1 MLSQRLATY
10 RQFVNNGIKYFF
22 PSSLHR
28 WYVEWKLWGITDATS
43 FDCADVLELVIN
55 VIFYFLSTRSLNPTR
70 HRPWRC
76 STSTGSPISGRILP
90 LLSYLFLFQELARII
105 CRIRHGERPSGFSHP
120 SKKKWGGWK
129 FCMMAI
135 SSLNIS
141 GGFRRKRGLME
152 PLFLCPDRKSVV

>member
-55 VIFYFLSTRSLNPTR
+55 VIFYFLSTRILNPTR

-120 SKKKWGGWK
+120 SKKKWGGVELLHDGNQ
-129 FCMMAI
+129 FAQHFGRF
-135 SSLNIS
+135 SSQTGS
-141 GGFRRKRGLME
+141 YGT
-152 PLFLCPDRKSVV
+152 PLPLSD